1 MRTRTKR
8 RMFRKLHLHAVN
20 FKAGKGSEISVESS
34 LQSYLGVF
42 SHADTHKLTE
52 RLKNQYW
59 FWMHD

>member
-1 MRTRTKR
+1 
-8 RMFRKLHLHAVN
+8 MFRKLHLHAVN